1 MIPRHLKGECGD
13 REWPAAWLAR
23 RTALPARAG
32 VGCTDLVT
40 HRLAPDAEKW
50 ALFGALELRCLGF
63 FAGPIL
69 GGALLDSGTWHYFGV
84 MAALSFAAWPVLRAR
99 SLGLDGR

>member
-1 MIPRHLKGECGD
+1 MGR
-13 REWPAAWLAR
+13 PADHA
-23 RTALPARAG
+23 PGAG
-32 VGCTDLVT
+32 VGCADLVT
-40 HRLAPDAEKW
+40 HRLASGAEKG
-50 ALFGALELRCLGF
+50 AFSGALEL

-99 SLGLDGR
+99 SPGLDGR